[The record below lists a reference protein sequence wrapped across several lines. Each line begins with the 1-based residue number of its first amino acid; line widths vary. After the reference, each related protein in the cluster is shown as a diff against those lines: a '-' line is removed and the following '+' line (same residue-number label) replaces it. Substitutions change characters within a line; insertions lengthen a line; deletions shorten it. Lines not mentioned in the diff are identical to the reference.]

1 MIDTK
6 NFDSNLLKIYK
17 KSYKNINIY
26 CIGYIIIISIS
37 DYDSINSAN
46 SLYSIIDKNE
56 NKYLIFISADKNKVV
71 LTKYTKL

>member
-26 CIGYIIIISIS
+26 CTGYITIISIS

-46 SLYSIIDKNE
+46 SLYFIIDKNE